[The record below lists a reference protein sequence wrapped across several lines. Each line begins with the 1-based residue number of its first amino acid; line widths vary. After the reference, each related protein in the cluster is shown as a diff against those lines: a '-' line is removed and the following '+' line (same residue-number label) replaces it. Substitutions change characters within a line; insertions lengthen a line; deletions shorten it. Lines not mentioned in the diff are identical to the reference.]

1 MGFLMIGTAQQAEPD
16 PQVTSELYQIHVD
29 PEHFR
34 RGIGRGLHTTG
45 VDFWLAG
52 KVRAARVW
60 VWDFNDRA
68 RAFYTASGWLED
80 GSQEPADSRI
90 GKHRMLGY
98 LLRPG
103 SDRRQRTLE

>member
-1 MGFLMIGTAQQAEPD
+1 MIGTAQQAEPD

-52 KVRAARVW
+52 KVRAARV
-60 VWDFNDRA
+60 
-68 RAFYTASGWLED
+68 
-80 GSQEPADSRI
+80 
-90 GKHRMLGY
+90 
-98 LLRPG
+98 
-103 SDRRQRTLE
+103 